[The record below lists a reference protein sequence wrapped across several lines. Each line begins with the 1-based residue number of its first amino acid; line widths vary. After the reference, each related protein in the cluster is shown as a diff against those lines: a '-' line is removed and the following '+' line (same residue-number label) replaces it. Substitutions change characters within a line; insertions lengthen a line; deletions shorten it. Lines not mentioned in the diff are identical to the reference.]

1 MNPTYTDKGS
11 LQIFVTAG
19 ETPDPIPEARVRIT
33 DPTDGRVLEEA
44 ATDASGQTPFIE
56 LPAPPM
62 EWSVEE
68 GAAEQRPYA
77 VYNVTVFAPER
88 ETLHLGGVE
97 LLPAGRAIQR
107 APWPRPGPGASM
119 YTMCS

>member
-33 DPTDGRVLEEA
+33 DPTDGSVLEEV
-44 ATDASGQTPFIE
+44 ATDSSGQTPFIE
-56 LPAPPM
+56 LPTPPM

-68 GAAEQRPYA
+68 GAAEQRP
-77 VYNVTVFAPER
+77 
-88 ETLHLGGVE
+88 
-97 LLPAGRAIQR
+97 
-107 APWPRPGPGASM
+107 
-119 YTMCS
+119 